1 MTTRA
6 GTPADAAEIAR
17 IYCVIVE
24 RLLGEAATRF
34 GCAAGEDF
42 LYFRQK
48 DHERWAYC
56 LALVEDAESYNVEVH
71 PLSIYSVEQKR
82 GVTFLEPAR
91 ERAAS
96 GDEGDKRFEEYF
108 LQGRKGRASAVG
120 T

>member
-1 MTTRA
+1 VA
-6 GTPADAAEIAR
+6 
-17 IYCVIVE
+17 
-24 RLLGEAATRF
+24 RLLAEATTRF

-48 DHERWAYC
+48 DHERWAFC
-56 LALVEDAESYNVEVH
+56 LALVEDGESYNVEVH

-96 GDEGDKRFEEYF
+96 ADEGDQRFEEYF
-108 LQGRKGRASAVG
+108 LTGRKGRKAAVG
-120 T
+120 A